1 MPIYGAYLYDAV
13 YQYAIAL
20 NKTLALKQLVSGQSV
35 AEKMQDMQYDSMW
48 LFRLFFAFVFD
59 NRLIMYMKQL
69 HFDLL
74 RAVQSFL

>member
-20 NKTLALKQLVSGQSV
+20 NKTLALKQPVSGQSV

-48 LFRLFFAFVFD
+48 LFRVFLLLAFTVG
-59 NRLIMYMKQL
+59 LIMSMKKIMIN
-69 HFDLL
+69 
-74 RAVQSFL
+74 